1 MSVAAAAMAGS
12 ASIASAAISTAAHFA
27 MLSVTDKFPYSQ
39 CQKNADNCKHDDRG
53 KIPYKFVH
61 ISPQNLF
68 LSFKKTSDNENSTYQ
83 KGSQYKKHYNISCSQ
98 GNVGFHTT
106 IYSLT
111 IS

>member
-1 MSVAAAAMAGS
+1 MSVAAAAMAS
-12 ASIASAAISTAAHFA
+12 RASIASTTVSTAAHFA
-27 MLSVTDKFPYSQ
+27 MLSVTDEFPYSQ
-39 CQKNADNCKHDDRG
+39 CQKNTNHCKYNDRG

-83 KGSQYKKHYNISCSQ
+83 KGSQYKKHHNISCSQ

-111 IS
+111 LS